1 MTKPSTEE
9 LQETLKQLVTRHN
22 EAVQVQNNCK
32 EQIIAIQAV
41 IQDRGDGDTN
51 DSNSTDS
58 EDWDGRNTFT
68 YSWRTL
74 LYSYGCSA
82 QRP

>member
-58 EDWDGRNTFT
+58 ED
-68 YSWRTL
+68 
-74 LYSYGCSA
+74 
-82 QRP
+82 